1 MRIEGKDYRT
11 IWFEDNV
18 VKIIDQTKLPHQF
31 IIKDLK
37 TIKDAINAIK
47 IMEVRGA
54 PLIGATAAYGLVLA
68 IIENNDQS
76 FLKKSADELIS
87 SRPTAINL
95 RWAVDRMMNKLSGLN
110 SDKIL
115 EIALNEAKDI
125 CEEDIKFCENIG
137 LNGLKIIEE
146 IYNKK
151 KDTVNILTHCNAGWL
166 ATINWGTATSPIYHA
181 HKKGIPVH
189 VWADETRPR
198 NQGANLT
205 SYELN
210 EEGIKNTIIA
220 DNTGGI
226 LMQRGEVDMCIVGT
240 DRTLANGDVCNKVG
254 TYLKALAAHDNKIPF
269 YVALPSS
276 TIDWN
281 IKDHKDIPIDDTKIW
296 AQRLSYVGELG
307 YELYVE
313 VKDAKKI
320 YELIIEKGKDHNLSN
335 CGMHAMD
342 IMRME
347 SGFLHWGH
355 DISPEENQYQAGL
368 SFTISN
374 KKNVDFIGKSALEKI
389 DKEKIKTRFAKF
401 TLKDSKP
408 GEPLLLHDEPI
419 YLEDKI
425 IGRSTSGNYSFNF
438 KKNLTFGYINNDF
451 SNEELQNKNLFI
463 EVEKK
468 KYPIEISNKPLKQTN
483 FKNN

>member
-1 MRIEGKDYRT
+1 MKIGSKEYRT
-11 IWFEDNV
+11 IWFENNIV
-18 VKIIDQTKLPHQF
+18 NIIDQTKLPHKF
-31 IIKDLK
+31 KIKKLK
-37 TIKDAINAIK
+37 TIRDAVNAIK

-54 PLIGATAAYGLVLA
+54 PLIGATAAYGLVLS
-68 IIENNDQS
+68 ILENNDQS
-76 FLKKSADELIS
+76 FLKNSAERLIS

-95 RWAVDRMMNKLSGLN
+95 KWAVDRMMSKLSGVN

-115 EIALNEAKDI
+115 EIAQSEANEI
-125 CEEDIKFCENIG
+125 CEEDIKFCKNIG
-137 LNGLKIIEE
+137 LTGLKIIEE

-254 TYLKALAAHDNKIPF
+254 TYLKALAAYDNNIPF

-281 IKDHKDIPIDDTKIW
+281 IKNFKDIPIEE
-296 AQRLSYVGELG
+296 RNSNELSFIDGID
-307 YELYVE
+307 
-313 VKDAKKI
+313 KDGNVKKI
-320 YELIIEKGKDHNLSN
+320 QIYPKKSKAMNIAFDITPAKYVTSLITERGICEASKN
-335 CGMHAMD
+335 
-342 IMRME
+342 
-347 SGFLHWGH
+347 
-355 DISPEENQYQAGL
+355 GL
-368 SFTISN
+368 
-374 KKNVDFIGKSALEKI
+374 KKL
-389 DKEKIKTRFAKF
+389 
-401 TLKDSKP
+401 
-408 GEPLLLHDEPI
+408 
-419 YLEDKI
+419 
-425 IGRSTSGNYSFNF
+425 F
-438 KKNLTFGYINNDF
+438 K
-451 SNEELQNKNLFI
+451 
-463 EVEKK
+463 
-468 KYPIEISNKPLKQTN
+468 
-483 FKNN
+483 